1 MACSLSLSH
10 ALLFSILRARFRLW
24 ASASSLLLDASIALV
39 RLSSTEPLRL
49 RPPRS
54 ARSLTL
60 SSLHYREPERSVRLT
75 RYGTAFRSFSLDACE
90 CVVTSDVVFIRVL
103 VLDLAGALD
112 RAAEIR
118 GLHRETVRVKR
129 SSRRSRSRDIDHGDL
144 RIMREHVASRV
155 HREITSGSQRGH
167 ARSPSQRATRSCA
180 PISSRAAPPPP
191 TAHRRRTEPGGWVTV
206 GPLASCACAWTLSLL
221 ELIGSRRRVRR
232 CERRRCWY
240 R

>member
-24 ASASSLLLDASIALV
+24 ASASSLLPAPCSMPRSRSFASR
-39 RLSSTEPLRL
+39 RLSLSGSGLRAPPGLSLSPL
-49 RPPRS
+49 S
-54 ARSLTL
+54 I
-60 SSLHYREPERSVRLT
+60 T

-191 TAHRRRTEPGGWVTV
+191 TADRRRTEPGGWVTV

-221 ELIGSRRRVRR
+221 ELIGSRQRVRR